1 MSAPSAVEPPPAVDG
16 PAESAF
22 RYGPRHYWRRWGTVL
37 LAVLNLTIFFIA
49 WQVFAEAKIVSPLFL
64 PAPSDMVTALQK
76 GFADGSL
83 TDAVL
88 FSLRNF
94 AIGMLAACAV
104 GIPVGLLMG
113 ASRVV
118 YSILSPYVWSMQ
130 SLPRVAIMP
139 LLILILGF
147 DVKAEL
153 MLIFLSAVFPLI
165 INCMAGVQTVEP
177 SLLRAGRVFGAGKLD
192 MYRRIIFPYTLPF
205 VLAGV
210 NQGMSRGLVGMV
222 IAEIFGGNKGL
233 GYEIQRAG
241 ETFNSPRLYG
251 VLLLLVIVALTFV
264 QGVRW
269 LEVRAA
275 PWRHQNVT
283 T

>member
-1 MSAPSAVEPPPAVDG
+1 MSAPTAVEPPPTVDG
-16 PAESAF
+16 PAERAF
-22 RYGPRHYWRRWGTVL
+22 RYGPRHYWRRYGTVL
-37 LAVLNLTIFFIA
+37 LAVLNLTVFFIA
-49 WQVFAEAKIVSPLFL
+49 WQLFAEAKIVSPLFL
-64 PAPSDMVTALQK
+64 PAPSDMVVALRK

-83 TDAVL
+83 TDAVG

-94 AIGMLAACAV
+94 AIGMAAACAV
-104 GIPVGLLMG
+104 GIPVGLMMG
-113 ASRVV
+113 ASRVF

-177 SLLRAGRVFGAGKLD
+177 SLLRAGRVFGAGKID

-205 VLAGV
+205 ILAGV

-251 VLLLLVIVALTFV
+251 VLLLLVIVALVFV

-275 PWRHQNVT
+275 PWRHQDVT

>member
-1 MSAPSAVEPPPAVDG
+1 MSAPTAVEPPPTVDG
-16 PAESAF
+16 PAERAF
-22 RYGPRHYWRRWGTVL
+22 RYGPRHYWRRYGTVL
-37 LAVLNLTIFFIA
+37 LAVLNLTVFFIA
-49 WQVFAEAKIVSPLFL
+49 WQLFAQAKIGSPLFL
-64 PAPSDMVTALQK
+64 PAPSDMVVALQK

-83 TDAVL
+83 TDAVG

-94 AIGMLAACAV
+94 AIGMAAACAV
-104 GIPVGLLMG
+104 GIPVGLMMG
-113 ASRVV
+113 ASRVF

-177 SLLRAGRVFGAGKLD
+177 SLLRAGRVFGAGKID

-205 VLAGV
+205 ILAGV

-251 VLLLLVIVALTFV
+251 VLLLLVIVALVFV

-275 PWRHQNVT
+275 PWRHQDVT

>member
-1 MSAPSAVEPPPAVDG
+1 MSAPAIDTR
-16 PAESAF
+16 AELERAPETSF
-22 RYGPRHYWRRWGTVL
+22 RYGPMGYLRRHGTVL
-37 LAVLNLTIFFIA
+37 LAVVNLTVFFVG
-49 WQVFAEAKIVSPLFL
+49 WQLFAQAKIVSPLFL
-64 PAPSDMVTALQK
+64 PAPTDMLNALRD

-83 TDAVL
+83 TDALL
-88 FSLRNF
+88 FSLKNF
-94 AIGMLAACAV
+94 AIGMAAACVV

-113 ASRVV
+113 SSRVV
-118 YSILSPYVWSMQ
+118 YTIFSPYVWSMQ
-130 SLPRVAIMP
+130 SLPRVAFMP

-153 MLIFLSAVFPLI
+153 TLIFLSAVFPLI
-165 INCMAGVQTVEP
+165 VNCMAGVKTVEP
-177 SLLRAGRVFGAGKLD
+177 SLLRAGKVFGAGRFDL
-192 MYRRIIFPYTLPF
+192 YRRIIFPYTLPF
-205 VLAGV
+205 ILAGV
-210 NQGMSRGLVGMV
+210 NQGMSRGLVGVV

-275 PWRHQNVT
+275 PWRHQGAT